1 MNKELFE
8 LAGNIACVLSIA
20 IVPLAGYIF
29 LALLIG

>member
-8 LAGNIACVLSIA
+8 LLGNIACVVSMFS
-20 IVPLAGYIF
+20 VPLAGYIF